1 METPVHRGFPI
12 PVLDKPDPTC
22 EDLLEVSEGLRL
34 PVHLPGLYA
43 DTVLSD
49 IWTLENLLSLDPD
62 GEATVEY
69 YADGDKRKRFTIV
82 TKPFSE
88 LSRLIATEPEKWF
101 IASQDFDEM
110 FPKVASSLAPLPILP
125 SNPRASMRSSFFGLN
140 TRSAMHF
147 HTRDQAILTHLRG
160 TKRFVLTPP
169 DTTKQIATNSPFGN
183 RPQYS
188 SHGPE
193 EGQDAFDA
201 FAKLV
206 GDNNV
211 GVVDMSAGDSLFIPV
226 HWWHWVEGDGETL
239 SVTTFWRARAGE
251 WFLPAPG
258 LRSIAAIAIAES
270 VGMARTLLAMLTR
283 SARRFT

>member
-1 METPVHRGFPI
+1 M
-12 PVLDKPDPTC
+12 LDKPSPTYD
-22 EDLLEVSEGLRL
+22 DLLEVSKGLRI

-43 DTVLSD
+43 DTVLSGT
-49 IWTLENLLSLDPD
+49 WTLENLLSLDPD

-69 YADGDKRKRFTIV
+69 YADGDKRKRFTRV

-88 LSRLIATEPEKWF
+88 LSRLLATEPEKWF

-110 FPKVASSLAPLPILP
+110 FPKVASSLAPLPVLP
-125 SNPRASMRSSFFGLN
+125 SNPRVPMRSAFFGLN

-147 HTRDQAILTHLRG
+147 HTRDQAVLTHLRG

-169 DTTKQIATNSPFGN
+169 GTTKQLATNSPFSN

-193 EGQDAFDA
+193 EGQDAFEA
-201 FAKLV
+201 FAELV
-206 GDNNV
+206 GDDNV
-211 GVVDMSAGDSLFIPV
+211 GVIDMTAGDSLFIPV

-239 SVTTFWRARAGE
+239 SVTTFWRARASE
-251 WFLPAPG
+251 WSMPAPG
-258 LRSIAAIAIAES
+258 LRSIAAIAIAET
-270 VGMARTLLAMLTR
+270 VGGARAGLALLAQSGRRLT
-283 SARRFT
+283 SRR